1 MEKKWADLGTETRN
15 GRTTGID
22 EMNTEEI
29 LHCINEEDRKIA
41 DAVAAEI
48 PTISKVID
56 AIYERM
62 KQGGRL
68 IYVGA
73 GTSGRLGVLDA
84 SECPPTYGT
93 DPQLVQGYIAG
104 GDSALRNAA
113 EGCEDR
119 AELGVKQIEECNVTN
134 LDTVVG
140 ISASG
145 SAAYVIGA
153 IEEGK
158 RRGALTVGL
167 VNNEGSLLGQSAEY
181 CIVVKTGAEVITGST
196 RMKAG
201 TSQKMVLN
209 MISTTLMVKLGK
221 VYQNTMID
229 LRATN
234 DKLRDRAKRIFSW
247 ATQADAATAEKYL
260 QETKGDTKLAVCMYL
275 TGLTREEAA
284 LKLKENDGRLKQ
296 TLKII

>member
-29 LHCINEEDRKIA
+29 LHCINEEDQKIA

-56 AIYERM
+56 AIYDRM

-134 LDTVVG
+134 LDTVIG

-145 SAAYVIGA
+145 SAVYVIGA

-158 RRGALTVGL
+158 RQGALTVGL

-234 DKLRDRAKRIFSW
+234 DKLPRRAKRIFSW
-247 ATQADAATAEKYL
+247 ATQADAATRGKVHAGNRKGILSL
-260 QETKGDTKLAVCMYL
+260 QSVC
-275 TGLTREEAA
+275 
-284 LKLKENDGRLKQ
+284 
-296 TLKII
+296 I